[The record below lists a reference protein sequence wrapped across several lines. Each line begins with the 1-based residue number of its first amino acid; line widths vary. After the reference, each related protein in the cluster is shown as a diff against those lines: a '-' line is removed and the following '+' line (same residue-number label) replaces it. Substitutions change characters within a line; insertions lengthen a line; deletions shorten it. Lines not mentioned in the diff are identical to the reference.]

1 MKWRRRC
8 SHNVNI
14 LKDLLVGLDAT
25 VSATVIAIIL
35 VILVWTIAV
44 LIKHRK
50 DIMTALNQ
58 WAKRKQEKDELLKI
72 IYSTKEKVDKYAENR
87 IHDRAQSF
95 EIQKQLTDGI
105 NELSEKIDAMGRRQV
120 ELEEKHRKRIRAEM
134 KDKISQLYRY
144 YHEKQ
149 AWNDMEREAFNDLID
164 EYEDAGG
171 SNSFVHTVVQPESYT
186 WKVVERT

>member
-1 MKWRRRC
+1 M
-8 SHNVNI
+8 
-14 LKDLLVGLDAT
+14 GLDTA
-25 VSATVIAIIL
+25 VSATVIAAILIIFIWL
-35 VILVWTIAV
+35 VGV

-72 IYSTKEKVDKYAENR
+72 IYSTKEKVEQYAENR
-87 IHDRAQSF
+87 VHDREQSF
-95 EIQKQLTDGI
+95 EIQKQLTDSI
-105 NELSEKIDAMGRRQV
+105 NALSDKLDAMNLKQN

-144 YHEKQ
+144 YHERGK
-149 AWNDMEREAFNDLID
+149 WNDMEREAFNDLID

-186 WKVVERT
+186 WEVVERT

>member
-1 MKWRRRC
+1 M
-8 SHNVNI
+8 
-14 LKDLLVGLDAT
+14 GLDTA
-25 VSATVIAIIL
+25 VSATVIAAILIIFIWL
-35 VILVWTIAV
+35 VGV

-72 IYSTKEKVDKYAENR
+72 IYSTKEKVEQYAENR
-87 IHDRAQSF
+87 VHDREQSF
-95 EIQKQLTDGI
+95 EIQRQLTDSI
-105 NELSEKIDAMGRRQV
+105 NALSDKLDAMNLKQN

-144 YHEKQ
+144 YHERGK
-149 AWNDMEREAFNDLID
+149 WNDMEKEAFNDLID

-186 WKVVERT
+186 WEVVERT

>member
-1 MKWRRRC
+1 MKF
-8 SHNVNI
+8 
-14 LKDLLVGLDAT
+14 LKELLMGLDAT

-35 VILVWTIAV
+35 VILVWAVVV

-72 IYSTKEKVDKYAENR
+72 VYSTKEKVDKYAENR
-87 IHDRAQSF
+87 IHDREQSF
-95 EIQKQLTDGI
+95 EIQKQLTNGI

>member
-1 MKWRRRC
+1 M
-8 SHNVNI
+8 
-14 LKDLLVGLDAT
+14 GLDTA
-25 VSATVIAIIL
+25 VSATVIAAILIIFIWL
-35 VILVWTIAV
+35 IGV

-72 IYSTKEKVDKYAENR
+72 IYSTKEKVEQYAENR
-87 IHDRAQSF
+87 VHDREQSF
-95 EIQKQLTDGI
+95 EIQKQLTDSI
-105 NELSEKIDAMGRRQV
+105 NALSDKLDAMNLKQN

-144 YHEKQ
+144 YHERGK
-149 AWNDMEREAFNDLID
+149 WNDMEREAFNDLID

-186 WKVVERT
+186 WEVVERT

>member
-1 MKWRRRC
+1 M
-8 SHNVNI
+8 
-14 LKDLLVGLDAT
+14 GLDTA
-25 VSATVIAIIL
+25 VSATVIAAILIIFIWL
-35 VILVWTIAV
+35 VGV

-72 IYSTKEKVDKYAENR
+72 IYSTKEKVEQYAENR
-87 IHDRAQSF
+87 IHDREQSF
-95 EIQKQLTDGI
+95 EIQKQLTDSI
-105 NELSEKIDAMGRRQV
+105 NALSDKLDAMNLKQN

-144 YHEKQ
+144 YHERGK
-149 AWNDMEREAFNDLID
+149 WNDMEREAFNDLID

>member
-1 MKWRRRC
+1 M
-8 SHNVNI
+8 
-14 LKDLLVGLDAT
+14 GLDTA
-25 VSATVIAIIL
+25 VSATVIAAILIIFIWL
-35 VILVWTIAV
+35 IGV

-72 IYSTKEKVDKYAENR
+72 IYSTKEKVEQYAENR
-87 IHDRAQSF
+87 IHDREQSF
-95 EIQKQLTDGI
+95 AIQKQLTDSI
-105 NELSEKIDAMGRRQV
+105 NALSDKLDAMNLKQN

-144 YHEKQ
+144 YHERGK
-149 AWNDMEREAFNDLID
+149 WNDMEREAFNDLID

>member
-1 MKWRRRC
+1 M
-8 SHNVNI
+8 
-14 LKDLLVGLDAT
+14 GLDTA
-25 VSATVIAIIL
+25 VSATVIAAILIIFIWL
-35 VILVWTIAV
+35 VGV

-72 IYSTKEKVDKYAENR
+72 IYSTKEKVEQYAENR
-87 IHDRAQSF
+87 IHDREQSF
-95 EIQKQLTDGI
+95 EIQKQLTDSI
-105 NELSEKIDAMGRRQV
+105 NALSDKLDAMNLKQN

-144 YHEKQ
+144 YHERGK
-149 AWNDMEREAFNDLID
+149 WNDMEREAFNDLID

-186 WKVVERT
+186 WEVVERT

>member
-1 MKWRRRC
+1 M
-8 SHNVNI
+8 
-14 LKDLLVGLDAT
+14 GLDTA
-25 VSATVIAIIL
+25 VSATVIAAILIIFIWL
-35 VILVWTIAV
+35 VGV

-72 IYSTKEKVDKYAENR
+72 IYSTKEKVEQYAENR
-87 IHDRAQSF
+87 VHDREQSF
-95 EIQKQLTDGI
+95 EIQKQLTNSI
-105 NELSEKIDAMGRRQV
+105 NALSDKLDAMSLKQN

-144 YHEKQ
+144 YHERGK
-149 AWNDMEREAFNDLID
+149 WNDMEREAFNDLID

-186 WKVVERT
+186 WEVVERT

>member
-1 MKWRRRC
+1 M
-8 SHNVNI
+8 
-14 LKDLLVGLDAT
+14 GLDTA
-25 VSATVIAIIL
+25 VSATVIAAILIIFIWL
-35 VILVWTIAV
+35 IGV

-72 IYSTKEKVDKYAENR
+72 IYSTKEKVEQYAENR
-87 IHDRAQSF
+87 IHDREQSF
-95 EIQKQLTDGI
+95 AIQKQLTDSI
-105 NELSEKIDAMGRRQV
+105 NALSDKLDAMNLKQN

-144 YHEKQ
+144 YHERGK
-149 AWNDMEREAFNDLID
+149 WNDMEREAFNDLID

-171 SNSFVHTVVQPESYT
+171 SNSFVHTVVQPESDT

>member
-1 MKWRRRC
+1 M
-8 SHNVNI
+8 
-14 LKDLLVGLDAT
+14 GLDTA
-25 VSATVIAIIL
+25 VSATVIAAILIIFIWL
-35 VILVWTIAV
+35 IGV

-72 IYSTKEKVDKYAENR
+72 IYSTKEKVEQYAENR
-87 IHDRAQSF
+87 IHDREQSF
-95 EIQKQLTDGI
+95 EIQKQLTDSI
-105 NELSEKIDAMGRRQV
+105 NALSDKLDAMNLKQN

-144 YHEKQ
+144 YHERGK
-149 AWNDMEREAFNDLID
+149 WNDMEKEAFNDLID

-186 WKVVERT
+186 WEVVERT

>member
-1 MKWRRRC
+1 M
-8 SHNVNI
+8 
-14 LKDLLVGLDAT
+14 GLDTA
-25 VSATVIAIIL
+25 VSATVIAAILIIFIWL
-35 VILVWTIAV
+35 VGV

-72 IYSTKEKVDKYAENR
+72 IYSTKEKVEQYAENR
-87 IHDRAQSF
+87 IHDREQSF
-95 EIQKQLTDGI
+95 EIQKQLTDSI
-105 NELSEKIDAMGRRQV
+105 NALSDKLDAMNLKQN

-144 YHEKQ
+144 YHERGK
-149 AWNDMEREAFNDLID
+149 WNDMEREAFNDLID

-171 SNSFVHTVVQPESYT
+171 SNSFVYTVVQPE
-186 WKVVERT
+186 RT

>member
-1 MKWRRRC
+1 M
-8 SHNVNI
+8 
-14 LKDLLVGLDAT
+14 GLDTA
-25 VSATVIAIIL
+25 VSATVIAAILIIFIWL
-35 VILVWTIAV
+35 VGV

-72 IYSTKEKVDKYAENR
+72 IYSTKEKVEQYAENR
-87 IHDRAQSF
+87 VHDREQSF
-95 EIQKQLTDGI
+95 EIQKQLTDSI
-105 NELSEKIDAMGRRQV
+105 NALSDKLDAMNLKQN

-144 YHEKQ
+144 YHERGK
-149 AWNDMEREAFNDLID
+149 WNDMEREAFNDLID

>member
-1 MKWRRRC
+1 M
-8 SHNVNI
+8 
-14 LKDLLVGLDAT
+14 GLDTA
-25 VSATVIAIIL
+25 VSATVIAAILIIFIWL
-35 VILVWTIAV
+35 IGV

-72 IYSTKEKVDKYAENR
+72 IYSTKEKVEQYAENR
-87 IHDRAQSF
+87 IHDREQSF
-95 EIQKQLTDGI
+95 EIQKQLTDSI
-105 NELSEKIDAMGRRQV
+105 NALSDKLDAMNLKQN

-144 YHEKQ
+144 YHERGK
-149 AWNDMEREAFNDLID
+149 WNDMEREAFNDLID

-186 WKVVERT
+186 WEVVERT

>member
-1 MKWRRRC
+1 M
-8 SHNVNI
+8 
-14 LKDLLVGLDAT
+14 GLDTA
-25 VSATVIAIIL
+25 VSATVIAAILIIFIWL
-35 VILVWTIAV
+35 VGV

-72 IYSTKEKVDKYAENR
+72 IYSTKEKVEQYAENR
-87 IHDRAQSF
+87 IHDREQSF
-95 EIQKQLTDGI
+95 EIQKQLTDSI
-105 NELSEKIDAMGRRQV
+105 NALSDKLDAMNLKQN

-144 YHEKQ
+144 YHERGK
-149 AWNDMEREAFNDLID
+149 WNDMEKEAFNDLID

-186 WKVVERT
+186 WEVVERT